1 MQIDGVDPNE
11 EKKKR
16 GLSKHPNLNA
26 AASFHSSQSQGRLV
40 LCVTCGGGG
49 RGLALLVEFEEAGFF
64 YHHGDGAGVAV
75 GIFQSG
81 QSSFLR
87 RLGRVPFSVNH
98 KVSMSFRR
106 TTEFWLLDG

>member
-1 MQIDGVDPNE
+1 M
-11 EKKKR
+11 KR
-16 GLSKHPNLNA
+16 KEGLSKHSNTS

-40 LCVTCGGGG
+40 LRVTRGGGG
-49 RGLALLVEFEEAGFF
+49 CGPALLVEFKEAGLF

-87 RLGRVPFSVNH
+87 RFGRVPFPADHNAL
-98 KVSMSFRR
+98 MSLVR
-106 TTEFWLLDG
+106 LYLI